1 MQHRFI
7 RAEMISFAEV
17 VGDGEVTARGMW
29 YGAKG
34 FDDLRTSYVIAE
46 DGPRFPGP
54 MSGVSG

>member
-1 MQHRFI
+1 
-7 RAEMISFAEV
+7 MISFAEV